1 MGKSDNASEF
11 LDLYR
16 KLEGCIREHYDMPEK
31 HGPVAWLGLAE
42 TPAGHSRTL
51 PGLSNI
57 ARKFAT
63 CSRTR
68 RVSMAITPSSRATR
82 C

>member
-16 KLEGCIREHYDMPEK
+16 KLEGCIREHYGVPEK
-31 HGPVAWLGLAE
+31 HGPVAWLGRNPGRAFRSVAGALKYCAE
-42 TPAGHSRTL
+42 VR
-51 PGLSNI
+51 I
-57 ARKFAT
+57 

-68 RVSMAITPSSRATR
+68 RASMVTTPLSRATR

>member
-16 KLEGCIREHYDMPEK
+16 RLEGCIREHYDVPEK
-31 HGPVAWLGLAE
+31 HGPVAWLGRN
-42 TPAGHSRTL
+42 PAGHSRTL

-63 CSRTR
+63 YSRTR
-68 RVSMAITPSSRATR
+68 RASMVTTPLSRATR

>member
-16 KLEGCIREHYDMPEK
+16 RLEGCIRERYDVPEK
-31 HGPVAWLGLAE
+31 HGPVAWLGRN
-42 TPAGHSRTL
+42 PGSSSRAL
-51 PGLSNI
+51 PGLSNN